1 MILEDWSILVS
12 SSHFVLFGF
21 QLIWIEEEVHLD
33 EVILS
38 ACSLIGFSANHGV
51 VLVVEL
57 ITMLRKAESYV
68 FIWIYFVLCFEFCLQ
83 ENI

>member
-12 SSHFVLFGF
+12 SRDFLLFSF
-21 QLIWIEEEVHLD
+21 QLIWIEEEMHLD

-38 ACSLIGFSANHGV
+38 ACSLIGFIAYHGV

-57 ITMLRKAESYV
+57 ITMLRKA
-68 FIWIYFVLCFEFCLQ
+68 
-83 ENI
+83 

>member
-1 MILEDWSILVS
+1 M
-12 SSHFVLFGF
+12 
-21 QLIWIEEEVHLD
+21 HLD

-68 FIWIYFVLCFEFCLQ
+68 FIWIYFVLCFEFCFQ
-83 ENI
+83 DI